1 MAYAY
6 FCLSG
11 YGTLLTI
18 LTVIAAALA
27 LICIFVI
34 TMNERKSEFGILI
47 SIGARPRQLS
57 AIVYFEAL
65 IIGVVGAIAGVL
77 ASLGLIAAFSDIL
90 SVYNCWYDE
99 ADLGNC
105 GD

>member
-1 MAYAY
+1 MSSVSEQIGQ
-6 FCLSG
+6 LSG

-47 SIGARPRQLS
+47 SIGAKPRQLS

-65 IIGVVGAIAGVL
+65 IIGVVGAIAGVYFVKQNKQ
-77 ASLGLIAAFSDIL
+77 G
-90 SVYNCWYDE
+90 
-99 ADLGNC
+99 
-105 GD
+105 